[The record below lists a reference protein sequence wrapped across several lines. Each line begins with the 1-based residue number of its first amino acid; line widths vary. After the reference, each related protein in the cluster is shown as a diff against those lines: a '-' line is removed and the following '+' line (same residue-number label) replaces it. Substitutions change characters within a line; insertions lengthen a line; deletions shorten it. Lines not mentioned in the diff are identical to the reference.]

1 MVFTEVF
8 VTSNDELVGIN
19 EISLMANVSKQAVAN
34 WRVRASDFPRPVI
47 ELASGPI
54 FRRSQIRAWLR
65 RNKRKGKSMTHI
77 ISTINL
83 KGGVAKTT
91 TTVALA
97 ETFSAN
103 MGKRVLVIDLD
114 PQTNATLMLIGEDKW
129 FELNNKE
136 RTLARLFKDAMDP
149 DNRKFDLSKTLQKK
163 VSDVGAAK
171 TVDLLPSSLDLIDV
185 QDTLASAPAGKFYAA
200 NPIEFLWRAVKSQ
213 IDEYDIILVDC
224 PPNLGI
230 ITLNGLR
237 ISDGYIIPTIPDHLS
252 TYGIPQIITRIK
264 DFSEAISEEIEPIGI
279 VATKYQ
285 ANSTVH
291 NNVLKQLRDDQGL
304 PVVMNSIIR
313 QANQVA
319 AAAEFQSYPRT
330 LKQKYGSEL
339 ANQYDDLAR
348 EIWEHLEGDL

>member
-1 MVFTEVF
+1 VATD
-8 VTSNDELVGIN
+8 TDDLVGIN
-19 EISLMANVSKQAVAN
+19 EIAVMANVSKQAVAN
-34 WRVRASDFPRPVI
+34 WRVRAGDFPEPI
-47 ELASGPI
+47 SELASGPV
-54 FRRSQIRAWLR
+54 FRRSHIRTWLR
-65 RNKRKGKSMTHI
+65 RNKRKGKPMTHVI
-77 ISTINL
+77 ATINL

-103 MGKRVLVIDLD
+103 MGKRALVIDLD
-114 PQTNATLMLIGEDKW
+114 PQTNATLMLIGEEKW
-129 FELNNKE
+129 FDLNSKE

-149 DNRKFDLSKTLQKK
+149 DHRKFDLDKTLQKG

-171 TVDLLPSSLDLIDV
+171 AIDLLPSSLDLIDV
-185 QDTLASAPAGKFYAA
+185 QDKLASAPAGKFYAA
-200 NPIEFLWRAVKSQ
+200 NPIELLWRAVKSR
-213 IDEYDIILVDC
+213 IEDYDIVLVDC

-252 TYGIPQIITRIK
+252 TYGIPQIVTRIR
-264 DFSEAISEEIEPIGI
+264 DFSEAISEEIEPMGI

-291 NNVLKQLRDDQGL
+291 NNVLKQLRDDKDG
-304 PVVMNSIIR
+304 PIVMNTIIR

-319 AAAEFQSYPRT
+319 AAAEFQTYSRT

-348 EIWEHLEGDL
+348 EIWDHLEGEQ